1 MGAPWASHWG
11 TGPSRARA
19 RPLPPH
25 MFWENFRALTDGG
38 QFIEISKR
46 AKTEH
51 VGELVNT
58 FYPTNDPQ
66 TIEFAKVI
74 SMNPPNTMTFV
85 LGLTLQGHRDI
96 GPLLPGG
103 GAKLSPL
110 TTLGVF
116 PQAVSSPP

>member
-1 MGAPWASHWG
+1 
-11 TGPSRARA
+11 
-19 RPLPPH
+19 

-74 SMNPPNTMTFV
+74 SMNPAPKNS
-85 LGLTLQGHRDI
+85 LRR
-96 GPLLPGG
+96 GG
-103 GAKLSPL
+103 DRRELC
-110 TTLGVF
+110 
-116 PQAVSSPP
+116 